1 LKIVVLTGAGMSAE
15 SGIKTFRDHDGLWEN
30 HRIEDVATPEAW
42 RENPELVT
50 QFYNQRRVQL
60 ETVKPNDGHYALKEL
75 EQKHEVVVITQN
87 VDDLHERAGSSSI
100 IHLHGELCKMR
111 NEKHEVFDIGY
122 QSINYGEKCPNG
134 MLLRPHIVWFGE
146 DVPLISKAAE
156 ITKTA
161 DMLVIIGTSLEVY
174 PAAGLINEVNI
185 STEIVLINPQKSNI
199 STPYK
204 NKFVQI
210 FGTSAKK
217 LPLFVKKLIYKK
229 D

>member
-42 RENPELVT
+42 RKNPELVT

-87 VDDLHERAGSSSI
+87 VDDLHERAGSSNI
-100 IHLHGELCKMR
+100 IHLHGELSKMR

-146 DVPLISKAAE
+146 DVPLINKAAE
-156 ITKTA
+156 ITRTA
-161 DMLVIIGTSLEVY
+161 DLLLVIGTSLEVY
-174 PAAGLINEVNI
+174 PAAGLVNEVNI

-217 LPLFVKKLIYKK
+217 LPLFVKNLI
-229 D
+229 

>member
-1 LKIVVLTGAGMSAE
+1 MKIVVLTGAGMSAE

-42 RENPELVT
+42 RKNPELVT

-87 VDDLHERAGSSSI
+87 VDDLHERAGSSNI
-100 IHLHGELCKMR
+100 IHLHGELSKMR

-146 DVPLISKAAE
+146 DVPLINKAAE
-156 ITKTA
+156 ITRTA
-161 DMLVIIGTSLEVY
+161 DLLLVIGTSLEVY
-174 PAAGLINEVNI
+174 PAAGLVNEVNI

-210 FGTSAKK
+210 FGTSAKN
-217 LPLFVKKLIYKK
+217 LPLFVKNLI
-229 D
+229 

>member
-1 LKIVVLTGAGMSAE
+1 MKIVVLTGAGMSAE

-42 RENPELVT
+42 RKNPELVT

-87 VDDLHERAGSSSI
+87 VDDLHERAGSSNI
-100 IHLHGELCKMR
+100 IHLHGELSKMR

-146 DVPLISKAAE
+146 DVPLINKAAE
-156 ITKTA
+156 MTRTA
-161 DMLVIIGTSLEVY
+161 DLLLVIGTSLEVY

-210 FGTSAKK
+210 FGTSAKN
-217 LPLFVKKLIYKK
+217 LPLFVKNLI
-229 D
+229 

>member
-1 LKIVVLTGAGMSAE
+1 LKIVILTGAGMSAE

-30 HRIEDVATPEAW
+30 YRIEDVATPEAW
-42 RENPELVT
+42 RKNPELVT

-60 ETVKPNDGHYALKEL
+60 GTVKPNEGHYALKEL
-75 EQKHEVVVITQN
+75 EQKHEVVIITQN
-87 VDDLHERAGSSSI
+87 VDDLHERAGSSNI

-122 QSINYGEKCPNG
+122 QAINYGEKCPKG

-174 PAAGLINEVNI
+174 PAAGLVNEVHNNAKK
-185 STEIVLINPQKSNI
+185 VYINTQEYTGNSFSQSSFTKYI
-199 STPYK
+199 
-204 NKFVQI
+204 
-210 FGTSAKK
+210 GTSAKNT
-217 LPLFVKKLIYKK
+217 PVFVKNMLQ
-229 D
+229 

>member
-42 RENPELVT
+42 RKNPELVT

-87 VDDLHERAGSSSI
+87 VDDLHERAGSSNI

-174 PAAGLINEVNI
+174 PAAGLVNEVNI
-185 STEIVLINPQKSNI
+185 STEIVLINPKKNNI

-204 NKFVQI
+204 NKFLQI
-210 FGTSAKK
+210 FGTSAKN
-217 LPLFVKKLIYKK
+217 LPLFVKNLI
-229 D
+229 

>member
-1 LKIVVLTGAGMSAE
+1 MSAE

-42 RENPELVT
+42 RKNPELVT

-87 VDDLHERAGSSSI
+87 VDDLHERAGSSNI
-100 IHLHGELCKMR
+100 IHLHGELSKMR

-146 DVPLISKAAE
+146 DVPLINKAAE
-156 ITKTA
+156 ITRTA
-161 DMLVIIGTSLEVY
+161 DLLLVIGTSLEVY
-174 PAAGLINEVNI
+174 PAAGLVNEVNI

-210 FGTSAKK
+210 FGTSAKN
-217 LPLFVKKLIYKK
+217 LPLFVKNLI
-229 D
+229 

>member
-42 RENPELVT
+42 RKNPELVT

-87 VDDLHERAGSSSI
+87 VDDLHERAGSSNI
-100 IHLHGELCKMR
+100 IHLHGELSKMR

-146 DVPLISKAAE
+146 DVPLINKAAE
-156 ITKTA
+156 ITRTA
-161 DMLVIIGTSLEVY
+161 DLLLVIGTSLEVY
-174 PAAGLINEVNI
+174 PAAGLVNEVNI

-210 FGTSAKK
+210 FGTSAKN
-217 LPLFVKKLIYKK
+217 LPLFVKNLI
-229 D
+229 

>member
-42 RENPELVT
+42 RKNPELVT
-50 QFYNQRRVQL
+50 QFYNQRRFQL

-87 VDDLHERAGSSSI
+87 VDDLHERAGSSNI
-100 IHLHGELCKMR
+100 IHLHGELSKMR
-111 NEKHEVFDIGY
+111 NDKHEVFNIGY

-146 DVPLISKAAE
+146 DVPLINKAAE
-156 ITKTA
+156 ITRTA
-161 DMLVIIGTSLEVY
+161 DLLLVIGTSLEVY
-174 PAAGLINEVNI
+174 PAAGLVNEVNI

-217 LPLFVKKLIYKK
+217 LPLFVKNLI
-229 D
+229 

>member
-1 LKIVVLTGAGMSAE
+1 MKIVVLTGAGMSAE

-42 RENPELVT
+42 RKNPELVT

-87 VDDLHERAGSSSI
+87 VDDLHERAGSSNI
-100 IHLHGELCKMR
+100 IHLHGELSKMR
-111 NEKHEVFDIGY
+111 NDKHEVFNIGY

-146 DVPLISKAAE
+146 DVPLINKAAE
-156 ITKTA
+156 ITRTA
-161 DMLVIIGTSLEVY
+161 DLLLVIGTSLEVY
-174 PAAGLINEVNI
+174 PAAGLVNEVNI

-217 LPLFVKKLIYKK
+217 LPLFVKNLI
-229 D
+229 

>member
-87 VDDLHERAGSSSI
+87 VDDLHERAGSSNI
-100 IHLHGELCKMR
+100 IHLHGELSKMR

-146 DVPLISKAAE
+146 DVPLINKAAE
-156 ITKTA
+156 ITRTA
-161 DMLVIIGTSLEVY
+161 DLLLVIGTSLEVY
-174 PAAGLINEVNI
+174 PAAGLVNEVNI

-210 FGTSAKK
+210 FGTSAKN
-217 LPLFVKKLIYKK
+217 LPLFVKNLI
-229 D
+229 